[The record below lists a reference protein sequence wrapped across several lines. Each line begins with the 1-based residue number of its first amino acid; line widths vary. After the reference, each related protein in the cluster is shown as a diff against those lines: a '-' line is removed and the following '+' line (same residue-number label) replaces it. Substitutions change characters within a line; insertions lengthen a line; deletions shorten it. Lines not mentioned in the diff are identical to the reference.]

1 MRQKIGKVCM
11 ILGALLILASAA
23 LLAYNKWDAS
33 RADKA
38 AQQALGEPSRG
49 SHETST
55 CFRRCLFLIFA
66 VRRVVLL
73 CSDIRLRRVI
83 FALRLYLSII
93 FAHIFNFSTYP
104 HHTTLLHHFI
114 YGDTYK
120 L

>member
-1 MRQKIGKVCM
+1 MTVNHDVAGSSPAG
-11 ILGALLILASAA
+11 GAIKKRLHFAIAFSV
-23 LLAYNKWDAS
+23 
-33 RADKA
+33 
-38 AQQALGEPSRG
+38 
-49 SHETST
+49 
-55 CFRRCLFLIFA
+55 IFA

-73 CSDIRLRRVI
+73 RSDIRLRRVI